1 MCWEICNHLKTPLVS
16 TGMRMCDKLVSGAQN
31 SVQSPKALAVL
42 KLELSLEQLELILG
56 MRLKQLAFLL

>member
-1 MCWEICNHLKTPLVS
+1 
-16 TGMRMCDKLVSGAQN
+16 MCDKLVSGAQN

-56 MRLKQLAFLL
+56 MRLKQL

>member
-1 MCWEICNHLKTPLVS
+1 MCWEVCNHLKTPLVS
-16 TGMRMCDKLVSGAQN
+16 TGMRMCKESDKLVSGAQN

-56 MRLKQLAFLL
+56 MRLKQL